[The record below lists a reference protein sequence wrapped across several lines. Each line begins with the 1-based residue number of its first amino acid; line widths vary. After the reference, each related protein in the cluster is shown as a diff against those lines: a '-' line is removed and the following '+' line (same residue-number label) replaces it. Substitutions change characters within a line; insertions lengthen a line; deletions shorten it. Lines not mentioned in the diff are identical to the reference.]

1 MIHQFKETVLHL
13 SETTFNEKDLKRRPV
28 KNFEFPSGFN
38 TVFSIDRFKLVESL
52 FQPNFVLNPG
62 PDYVPITIPQ
72 LMAAS
77 ASQCDPEIQ
86 HLMHS
91 NAVLTGA
98 NTLLPGFA
106 DRVYNELHRI
116 APGGKVKVQAA
127 GGSNERKFGPW
138 IGGSILSSLAAFHQL
153 WISKAQYEE
162 IGVAVEKK
170 IH

>member
-1 MIHQFKETVLHL
+1 M
-13 SETTFNEKDLKRRPV
+13 

-38 TVFSIDRFKLVESL
+38 TVFSIDRFRLVESL
-52 FQPNFVLNPG
+52 FQPGFVLNP
-62 PDYVPITIPQ
+62 PQNFVHVTIPQ

-77 ASQCDPEIQ
+77 STLCDPEIQ
-86 HLMHS
+86 PYMHM

-98 NTLLPGFA
+98 NTMLPGFA

-116 APGGKVKVQAA
+116 SPGGKVKIQAA

-162 IGVAVEKK
+162 IGVGVEKK